1 MNSLI
6 VFSLFVLLFLL
17 ALPTI
22 NQLVSCFRDAPELCE
37 DNGARPGQVISRNI
51 RIARTPSHSTHSN
64 TL

>member
-6 VFSLFVLLFLL
+6 VFSLFILLFLL

-22 NQLVSCFRDAPELCE
+22 KQLVSFFRDAPEPCE
-37 DNGARPGQVISRNI
+37 DARAGEAISRNI
-51 RIARTPSHSTHSN
+51 RIARTPSHSTNST